1 MRLLIAVYNEG
12 EEWLEQLIDYID
24 GTMEWVQQFLAER
37 MPKVK
42 VRIPEGT
49 YLMWMDFSGYGISPK
64 EVHDRIYNKAN
75 VLLEDGK
82 MFGEEGLHYQRIC
95 ISSPRPMIKEAFER
109 IAREFD
115 KYR

>member
-1 MRLLIAVYNEG
+1 
-12 EEWLEQLIDYID
+12 
-24 GTMEWVQQFLAER
+24 

-49 YLMWMDFSGYGISPK
+49 YIMWMDFSAYGISPD

-82 MFGEEGLHYQRIC
+82 MFGDEGLNHQRIC
-95 ISSPRPMIKEAFER
+95 IPSPRPMIKEAFER
-109 IAREFD
+109 IAKEFED
-115 KYR
+115 LK